1 MSLTVRGSFDSGF
14 KPVPPGMFLAR
25 CYKIIDLGTQKT
37 SYKGLEKMQKK
48 VTLQFEVHGEDEE
61 GNAVVT
67 AKGEPMSISKTYTQ
81 SLDEKS
87 NLTKDLQSWR
97 GKAFTSEE
105 LRGFELKNVLGVWGM
120 ISVAKSTGN
129 DGKEYTNI
137 MTINPV
143 PSAIRKAGFP
153 EGHNPLES
161 FDIDEPD
168 MTVFNNLTDSFKK
181 KIEVALEWKAER
193 KAVLTIDD
201 LDSDIPF

>member
-48 VTLQFEVHGEDEE
+48 VTLQFEVHGEDED
-61 GNAVVT
+61 GNPVVT

-97 GKAFTSEE
+97 GKAFT
-105 LRGFELKNVLGVWGM
+105 R
-120 ISVAKSTGN
+120 
-129 DGKEYTNI
+129 
-137 MTINPV
+137 
-143 PSAIRKAGFP
+143 
-153 EGHNPLES
+153 
-161 FDIDEPD
+161 
-168 MTVFNNLTDSFKK
+168 
-181 KIEVALEWKAER
+181 
-193 KAVLTIDD
+193 
-201 LDSDIPF
+201 